1 MPSEEEVEKGD
12 LEEDELEVIEEQ
24 IEMDY
29 QIGEDLKDK
38 VCSTR
43 EAALFT
49 AI

>member
-38 VCSTR
+38 VRSISQT
-43 EAALFT
+43 T
-49 AI
+49 PVTSI